1 MKSFAASNA
10 YVSAVHD
17 LIPGGAHTYA
27 KGDDQYPAG
36 MAPVIEGGTGCRVR
50 DIDGN
55 EYVEF
60 GSGLRS
66 NLLGHGF
73 EPVLRAARRWLDDGV
88 NFVRPHRIELEAAE
102 RITDLIPSAEMVK
115 FGLNGSDATTAAVR
129 LARAYT
135 GRDMVAVCRDQ
146 PFFSTDDWFIVTTP
160 MSAGIPEATRRLT
173 AAFSYNDLDDLA
185 ALFDMYPG
193 QIAAVVMEAET
204 GGPPAPGYFDGVRRL
219 CDRHGALLVLDEMI
233 TGFRWHERGAQF
245 VHGIEP
251 DLCTFGKGI
260 ANGFPVSALAGRRD
274 VMRLGGF
281 VDDADRVFLLSQT
294 AGAQPWALAAMLAAI
309 DCYEQDRI
317 SDRLQSIGGELRRRV
332 DEVVAGAGLS
342 SVLRGAG
349 TGLQPDLPGPGRR
362 RAAQPGVPDAGPAG
376 VRRPGD
382 SRAVVRG
389 VCRPRCGRDPTDH
402 RGRGR
407 VDAGVPARSRMRH
420 RSGASRAAG
429 PARHQGPR
437 ISADKGVVAM
447 SIRTKLAKPVNDV
460 LRPMRVQLVSG
471 SSSDPA
477 IQDFLPA
484 RKTIAAAQKA
494 GLPLGAYIDRTFA
507 KPGATPETVRAMLE
521 LANIHDK
528 CGTVCEIGPG
538 SGRFAE
544 EIIAAAAS
552 RPLRDLRDSEGL
564 AAPPEP
570 AAERVIQECD
580 GRTLSGRPTA
590 PWISCTPIRSS
601 STWSSSRRRDISRRW
616 PGWSAPA
623 GPWRSTS

>member
-27 KGDDQYPAG
+27 KGDDQYPDG
-36 MAPVIEGGTGCRVR
+36 MAPVIERGAGCRVW

-73 EPVLRAARRWLDDGV
+73 EPVVRAVRGWLEDGV

-102 RITDLIPSAEMVK
+102 RLIELIPSAEMVK

-135 GRDMVAVCRDQ
+135 GREMVAVCRDQ

-173 AAFSYNDLDDLA
+173 VQFSYNDLADLA
-185 ALFDMYPG
+185 RLFDAYPG

-204 GGPPAPGYFDGVRRL
+204 VQPPAPGYFDGLRRL
-219 CDRHGALLVLDEMI
+219 CDRNGALLILDEMI

-294 AGAQPWALAAMLAAI
+294 AGAQPWALAAMLAVI
-309 DCYEQDRI
+309 DTLPAGADLRAAPP
-317 SDRLQSIGGELRRRV
+317 DRRR
-332 DEVVAGAGLS
+332 AAPRHR
-342 SVLRGAG
+342 RGRRRRRAELVFPAPG
-349 TGLQPDLPGPGRR
+349 TGLQPDLRGPRPG
-362 RAAQPGVPDAGPAG
+362 RAAQPGVPHAGAAG
-376 VRRPGD
+376 AHRPRD

-389 VCRPRCGRDPTDH
+389 VRRP
-402 RGRGR
+402 
-407 VDAGVPARSRMRH
+407 
-420 RSGASRAAG
+420 
-429 PARHQGPR
+429 
-437 ISADKGVVAM
+437 
-447 SIRTKLAKPVNDV
+447 
-460 LRPMRVQLVSG
+460 
-471 SSSDPA
+471 
-477 IQDFLPA
+477 
-484 RKTIAAAQKA
+484 
-494 GLPLGAYIDRTFA
+494 
-507 KPGATPETVRAMLE
+507 
-521 LANIHDK
+521 
-528 CGTVCEIGPG
+528 
-538 SGRFAE
+538 
-544 EIIAAAAS
+544 
-552 RPLRDLRDSEGL
+552 
-564 AAPPEP
+564 
-570 AAERVIQECD
+570 
-580 GRTLSGRPTA
+580 
-590 PWISCTPIRSS
+590 
-601 STWSSSRRRDISRRW
+601 
-616 PGWSAPA
+616 
-623 GPWRSTS
+623 